1 MQTEQGVGRRA
12 PPRGPART
20 SCGGFRADC
29 LILWTTALGGVTVR
43 VREDLRSPGQGF
55 GGLDETDSVAGGA
68 KTTEDFERD
77 GKKFASRSVFRTVGK
92 ASLSGGCVAG
102 L

>member
-12 PPRGPART
+12 PPRGLART

-29 LILWTTALGGVTVR
+29 LTLWTTALGGVTVR

-92 ASLSGGCVAG
+92 ASPSGGCVAG

>member
-1 MQTEQGVGRRA
+1 M
-12 PPRGPART
+12 
-20 SCGGFRADC
+20 
-29 LILWTTALGGVTVR
+29 WTTARGGVAVR
-43 VREDLRSPGQGF
+43 VRKNTRSPGQGF

-77 GKKFASRSVFRTVGK
+77 GKQFASRSVFRTVGK
-92 ASLSGGCVAG
+92 VSPSGGCVAG